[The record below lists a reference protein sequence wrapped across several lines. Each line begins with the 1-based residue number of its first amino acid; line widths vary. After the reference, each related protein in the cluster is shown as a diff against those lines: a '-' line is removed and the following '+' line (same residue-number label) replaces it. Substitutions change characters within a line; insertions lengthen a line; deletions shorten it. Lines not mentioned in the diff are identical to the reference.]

1 MDLYVVNFIFKNSI
15 IEHILI
21 VFIVLITSTEHV
33 LQFSFFRHKIQK
45 KNTRCVFKFKIQ
57 SQQNTI
63 LIFIFVLR
71 NYQLKNITECD
82 LDFL

>member
-45 KNTRCVFKFKIQ
+45 TIQ
-57 SQQNTI
+57 DAYLN
-63 LIFIFVLR
+63 
-71 NYQLKNITECD
+71 LKYNHSKTPFSFS
-82 LDFL
+82 FLF